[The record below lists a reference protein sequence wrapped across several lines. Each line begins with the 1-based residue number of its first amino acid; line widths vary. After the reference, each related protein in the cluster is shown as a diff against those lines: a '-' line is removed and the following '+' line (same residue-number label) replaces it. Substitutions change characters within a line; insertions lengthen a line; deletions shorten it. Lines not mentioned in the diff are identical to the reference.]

1 MADDVTHGDILRAIG
16 NMEGQLQ
23 AILTN
28 LANSRTDMNTAFN
41 RIRALEARVAQG
53 VILAVAVAFI
63 TPFIVTALNPQI
75 HFRMPAAEQVPSHE
89 R

>member
-41 RIRALEARVAQG
+41 RIRALETRVAQG
-53 VILAVAVAFI
+53 VILAIAASVI
-63 TPFIVTALNPQI
+63 IPLIVTALNPQI
-75 HFRMPAAEQVPSHE
+75 YFRMPASEQAPSNE

>member
-41 RIRALEARVAQG
+41 RIRLLETRVAQG

-63 TPFIVTALNPQI
+63 TPFIVSALNPQL